1 MSLLT
6 QIGTSGIKDN
16 AITTAKV
23 AADAVTQPKIG
34 AGAVGTTEIADNAVL
49 TGKIQD
55 GTLTTA
61 DLTDNAVNNAKIA
74 TGIASSKLTGA
85 LPALDG
91 SSLTNVGTERLI
103 KEIIISSNTAS
114 VAFIHGSNSVV
125 FDGTYKQY
133 RFEVM
138 RALPATDN
146 VNLLIEITTDGGSSY
161 KTGFSQYCTV
171 STRSYYNATGSGAN
185 DSPSA
190 THSIYVS
197 AHNVSSDGDRGGFNC
212 SLSITKPSLS
222 QMHSFFGNGYIH
234 TDDNFSI
241 VNNSMGTFDTAV
253 GTYNGFRFR
262 FTSGDVASGT
272 FRLYGVV

>member
-1 MSLLT
+1 MASNAKNLAELLNQDST
-6 QIGTSGIKDN
+6 IAAGDVADGSV
-16 AITTAKV
+16 TTAKL
-23 AADAVTQPKIG
+23 AANAVT
-34 AGAVGTTEIADNAVL
+34 
-49 TGKIQD
+49 
-55 GTLTTA
+55 
-61 DLTDNAVNNAKIA
+61 NAKIA
-74 TGIASSKLTGA
+74 TGVASSKLSGA

-91 SSLTNVGTERLI
+91 SALTNVGIERLI
-103 KEIIISSNTAS
+103 KEINVSSNTAS

-146 VNLLIEITTDGGSSY
+146 VNLLIEITTDGGSNY
-161 KTGFSQYCTV
+161 KTGFSNYCTV

-197 AHNVSSDGDRGGFNC
+197 AHNVSSDGDRGGLHLN
-212 SLSITKPSLS
+212 LSITKPSLS
-222 QMHSFFGNGYIH
+222 QFHSFFGNGYIH

-262 FTSGDVASGT
+262 FTSGQVASGT